1 MSEQVRT
8 NNNPTMWI
16 GWIWF
21 AGIMLVLAGTFNIIS
36 GLVALFNDTYFV
48 VGTEGL
54 LLFDLTG
61 WGWLH
66 LLIGIVAVLAGI
78 ALFTSALWARIVAV
92 IIAMVNAIQQ
102 LLFMPAY
109 PVWSIIMIT
118 LDVLIIWAIIA
129 HGDELTGQSLR
140 D

>member
-1 MSEQVRT
+1 
-8 NNNPTMWI
+8 MWI

>member
-1 MSEQVRT
+1 VSEQVRT
-8 NNNPTMWI
+8 NNNPTMWV

-78 ALFTSALWARIVAV
+78 ALFTGALWARIVAV